1 MLLEIVLFFILLF
14 ILAYYFIT
22 KDFQYFASQPVPV
35 STPSFP
41 FGSSNIKKMMTG
53 QVAFTDIASDVLKN
67 FPNEKIVGYFMFQS
81 PRYIINDLELA
92 KRILIKDFEYF
103 TDRPAFND
111 ADPINN
117 QFMTNLTGAEWKRMR
132 VLMSGV
138 FTSGRLRLMLPY
150 IAESGDNLAKYVD
163 KISQEGKTID
173 MKDTF
178 GLLTLDSIATAGFG
192 IENNSFDD
200 LNNVFRMKA
209 LALVGAKGY
218 AKQGIVAVML
228 KTLIINACPKLGI
241 DILKFKVMDQDA
253 MGFFVDVIR
262 KTYKQRKT
270 TNQKRNDLI
279 DVLLE
284 ELNKSN
290 KGEKADTTETNKDKD
305 IDEFEANA
313 AMDTSEVKGMSFEDE
328 EIVLVANALIFFF
341 AGFDTTSLGLGMAC
355 HKLCIYE
362 DLQEAVHDEIMDV
375 FGKDGKVTF
384 DKLAELKYM
393 DRFINESLRS
403 TTIVPQLERLCT
415 KNYKLPGTD
424 IVIPKGRV
432 VNVYTQGFAE
442 SEEFF
447 VNAKQFDP
455 ENFNP
460 ENNPNK
466 FGFSSFGHGPRNCI
480 GMRYAMLVIKV
491 GLVNLLRNH
500 KIKRGVGMKDS
511 LQLTMEMNH
520 FEGGVPATIHRRED

>member
-1 MLLEIVLFFILLF
+1 MLLEIVLFFLLLF

-22 KDFQYFASQPVPV
+22 KDFQSFASNPIAV

-41 FGSSNIKKMMTG
+41 FGSSSVRKMIMG
-53 QVAFTDIASDVLKN
+53 QITFNDLQVDIVKN
-67 FPNEKIVGYFMFQS
+67 LPNQKIIGYFMFQS
-81 PRYIINDLELA
+81 PRYIINDVDLA
-92 KRILIKDFEYF
+92 KHILIKDFEYF
-103 TDRPAFND
+103 TDRPAFPD

-117 QFMTNLTGAEWKRMR
+117 QFMTNLSGAEWKKMR

-150 IAESGDNLAKYVD
+150 IADAGENLGKYID
-163 KISQEGKTID
+163 KMSQEGKQID
-173 MKDTF
+173 MKDTG

-192 IENNSFDD
+192 LENNSFED
-200 LNNVFRMKA
+200 LNNVFRLKA

-218 AKQGIVAVML
+218 AKQGVFAAMMKVL
-228 KTLIINACPKLGI
+228 LINVCPVLGV
-241 DILKFKVMDQDA
+241 DILKLKLMDPEA
-253 MGFFVDVIR
+253 LSFFTDVIR
-262 KTYKQRKT
+262 KTYKQRMT
-270 TNQKRNDLI
+270 SNQKRNDLI
-279 DVLLE
+279 DVLIE
-284 ELNKSN
+284 ELKKSK
-290 KGEKADTTETNKDKD
+290 KGGQTDTTVNGKDKD
-305 IDEFEANA
+305 MDEFEANA
-313 AMDTSEVKGMSFEDE
+313 AMDTSEVKGKFEDE
-328 EIVLVANALIFFF
+328 EIVLLSNALLFFF
-341 AGFDTTSLGLGMAC
+341 AGFDTTALGLGMAC
-355 HKLCIYE
+355 HKLCVYE
-362 DLQEAVHDEIMDV
+362 NVQEAVYEEIMEV

-384 DKLAELKYM
+384 EKLGELKYM
-393 DRFINESLRS
+393 ERFINESLRF
-403 TTIVPQLERLCT
+403 TTVIPQLERICT

-432 VNVYTQGFAE
+432 VNVYTQNFTE

-447 VNAKQFDP
+447 HNAKQFDP

-480 GMRYAMLVIKV
+480 GMRYAMLVMKV

-500 KIKRGVGMKDS
+500 KIKRGVGMKDD

-520 FEGGVPATIHRRED
+520 FEGGVPATIHRREE